1 MEVLAAG
8 IMFLLVVMLIGPLVP
23 ELIDWF
29 LGHSV

>member
-8 IMFLLVVMLIGPLVP
+8 IMFLLAVMVIGPMIP
-23 ELIDWF
+23 EFIDWF